1 MDDIQRLRKW
11 HTDCQ
16 IAGANGIAPASWTYD
31 RPERPALDKARDAIA
46 MLVSCMNL
54 TETAMHYADCGED
67 CSQEK
72 QVANEAAQLARQYVD
87 ELLEMM
93 K

>member
-1 MDDIQRLRKW
+1 MASIEQLRKW
-11 HTDCQ
+11 NADPQ
-16 IAGANGIAPASWTYD
+16 IACANGIAPASWTYD

-46 MLVSCMNL
+46 MLVSCINL
-54 TETAMHYADCGED
+54 TEQAMHYTDCD
-67 CSQEK
+67 CDASEEK
-72 QVANEAAQLARQYVD
+72 QVALEAAQLARQYVD